1 MEQFIN
7 DQIEILKKEMESL
20 SDPYQ
25 KAHIRVLLITALSGL
40 SAIGDISEQVVIES
54 DKESIKEDKVKK
66 TSKAKKEEI
75 KEEAP
80 KKETKTTKAKKEK
93 EVKEE
98 VVEPKEEV
106 PAEEEKIDEPIPVD
120 LDANA
125 EEETVEPII
134 IETEEG
140 DLDITEAYMKLKSIE
155 DEDLRA
161 EIAMNLTYYN
171 LLPTY
176 ETLDK
181 LSDGEMKMRLASFIQ
196 DYGLEEIN
204 AAISDLTDGQ
214 FTDIYEFVNDDNV
227 EGIVSQLEE
236 MASDGEEE

>member
-1 MEQFIN
+1 MENFIN
-7 DQIEILKKEMESL
+7 EQIEILKKEMESL

-40 SAIGDISEQVVIES
+40 SAIGDVSELPIETG
-54 DKESIKEDKVKK
+54 KETIKEDKVKK
-66 TSKAKKEEI
+66 TSKAKKEE
-75 KEEAP
+75 
-80 KKETKTTKAKKEK
+80 KKETKSAKTSKKETK
-93 EVKEE
+93 VKEE
-98 VVEPKEEV
+98 VVAEEV
-106 PAEEEKIDEPIPVD
+106 ETPAEAIEEKIDEPIPVD
-120 LDANA
+120 LDASA
-125 EEETVEPII
+125 EEESGEPII

-181 LSDGEMKMRLASFIQ
+181 LADGEMKMRLASFIQ
-196 DYGLEEIN
+196 DYGLEQIN
-204 AAISDLTDGQ
+204 EAINDLTDGQ
-214 FTDIYEFVNDDNV
+214 FSDIYEFVNDDNV
-227 EGIVSQLEE
+227 EGIVSQLDE
-236 MASDGEEE
+236 MASDAE

>member
-1 MEQFIN
+1 MENFIN
-7 DQIEILKKEMESL
+7 EQIEILKKEMESL

-40 SAIGDISEQVVIES
+40 SAIGDVSELPIETG
-54 DKESIKEDKVKK
+54 KETIKEDKVKK
-66 TSKAKKEEI
+66 TSKAKKEE
-75 KEEAP
+75 
-80 KKETKTTKAKKEK
+80 KKETKSTKTSKKET
-93 EVKEE
+93 KEE
-98 VVEPKEEV
+98 VVEETPVES
-106 PAEEEKIDEPIPVD
+106 AEEKIDEPIPVD
-120 LDANA
+120 LDASA
-125 EEETVEPII
+125 EEEAVEPII

-176 ETLDK
+176 ETLNK
-181 LSDGEMKMRLASFIQ
+181 LADGEMKMRLASYIQ

-204 AAISDLTDGQ
+204 AAINDLTDGQ
-214 FTDIYEFVNDDNV
+214 FSDIYEFVNDDNV
-227 EGIVSQLEE
+227 EGIVSQLDE

>member
-1 MEQFIN
+1 MENFIN
-7 DQIEILKKEMESL
+7 EQIEILKKEMESL

-40 SAIGDISEQVVIES
+40 SAIGDVSELPIETG
-54 DKESIKEDKVKK
+54 KEAIKEDKVKK
-66 TSKAKKEEI
+66 TSKAKKEE
-75 KEEAP
+75 
-80 KKETKTTKAKKEK
+80 KKETKSTKTSKKETK
-93 EVKEE
+93 EEVKEE
-98 VVEPKEEV
+98 VVEETPVES
-106 PAEEEKIDEPIPVD
+106 AEEKIDEPIPVD
-120 LDANA
+120 LDASA
-125 EEETVEPII
+125 EEEAVEPII

-176 ETLDK
+176 ETLNK
-181 LSDGEMKMRLASFIQ
+181 LADGEMKMRLASYIQ

-204 AAISDLTDGQ
+204 AAINDLTDGQ
-214 FTDIYEFVNDDNV
+214 FSDIYEFVNDDNV
-227 EGIVSQLEE
+227 EGIVSQLDE